1 MTNSMKKCALLQITE
16 SDLELIENIQIVPVS
31 VKFVSKSLKIWK
43 YMDVRDSDYMHLAKK
58 LDFDLSLM
66 L

>member
-58 LDFDLSLM
+58 TRF
-66 L
+66 